1 MPHNKT
7 LTRAGFGRLA
17 AGLAAAGLALSAC
30 ADETATNATGA
41 QAGSG
46 GDAGTVTLGF
56 LPGWTDGLSTAYL
69 WKNVLEGEGYTV
81 EFEELADAAPLYTA
95 VAQGDV
101 DVFPSGW
108 PQVTHADYMDQYGD
122 RIEDLGAWYEGA
134 VLTLAVPEYTD
145 VESIDQLAGQGAR
158 FGGRIVGIE
167 PGAGLTRVT
176 GEQALPAYGLDGEY
190 DLVTSSTAAMLAEL
204 QTAVDAQQDIVV
216 TLWRPFWANTA
227 FPVKDLADPQGAMGQ
242 PETLNSLART
252 GFAED
257 MPEVAEM
264 MGRFSLTDEQ
274 YGSLEDTVVNEY
286 GEGRYDEG
294 VQAWLDANPDVLET
308 LTS

>member
-1 MPHNKT
+1 MPTKT
-7 LTRAGFGRLA
+7 LTRAGFGKLA
-17 AGLAAAGLALSAC
+17 AGLAAAGLTLSAC
-30 ADETATNATGA
+30 AGETATNTTGS
-41 QAGSG
+41 QSGG

-122 RIEDLGAWYEGA
+122 QIEDLGAWYEGA

-145 VESIDQLAGQGAR
+145 AESIDQLAGQADR

-176 GEQALPAYGLDGEY
+176 GEEAMPQYGLDTDYE
-190 DLVTSSTAAMLAEL
+190 LVTSSTAAMLAEL
-204 QTAVDAQQDIVV
+204 QTAVDGQQDIVV

-227 FPVKDLADPQGAMGQ
+227 FPVKDLADPKGAMGQ

-252 GFAED
+252 GFTED
-257 MPEVAEM
+257 MPEVAAM
-264 MGRFSLTDEQ
+264 MEKFSLTDEQ
-274 YGSLEDTVVNEY
+274 YGSLEDTVVNQY

-294 VQAWLDANPDVLET
+294 VQAWLDANPDFLAT
-308 LTS
+308 LTA